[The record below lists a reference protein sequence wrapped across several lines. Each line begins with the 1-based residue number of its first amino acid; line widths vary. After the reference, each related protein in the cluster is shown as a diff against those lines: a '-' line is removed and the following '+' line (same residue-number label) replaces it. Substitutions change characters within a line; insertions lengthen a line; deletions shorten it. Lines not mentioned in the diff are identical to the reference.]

1 MPTPA
6 TRAPRIHGRSRLALV
21 AIALLVLA
29 ATVTGCGSEGS
40 SSDDASSTTVASET
54 SEATGDA
61 EGDCRT
67 AEAAVAETTAP
78 DPTVPEE
85 GITGIEKSD
94 DIVGCGDE
102 VQTDSTVQVH
112 YVLKSQSSGAVVDSS
127 WDRGSPFDVTLGQQ
141 QVIKGWEEG
150 IPGMRAGGRRTLV
163 LGPDYGYG
171 PAGSPPD
178 IAPNDTLVFV
188 VDVLSVS

>member
-1 MPTPA
+1 MHDPAPRATPTPR
-6 TRAPRIHGRSRLALV
+6 RARLARG
-21 AIALLVLA
+21 AIAVVALTLGIA
-29 ATVTGCGSEGS
+29 ACGSESGS
-40 SSDDASSTTVASET
+40 ESTSSDDATTTSAAESE
-54 SEATGDA
+54 
-61 EGDCRT
+61 CRT
-67 AEAAVAETTAP
+67 VEAAAAETTAP

-85 GITGIEKSD
+85 PVTGLEKVD

-102 VQTDSTVQVH
+102 VLADSTVQVH

-127 WDRGSPFDVTLGQQ
+127 WERGAPFDVTLGQQ
-141 QVIKGWEEG
+141 QVISGWEEG

-188 VDVLSVS
+188 VDVLSVN

>member
-1 MPTPA
+1 M
-6 TRAPRIHGRSRLALV
+6 RLRERQLRRGDPRRSV
-21 AIALLVLA
+21 A
-29 ATVTGCGSEGS
+29 
-40 SSDDASSTTVASET
+40 
-54 SEATGDA
+54 EA
-61 EGDCRT
+61 ECRT
-67 AEAAVAETTAP
+67 VEAAAAETTAP
-78 DPTVPEE
+78 DPTVPADAA
-85 GITGIEKSD
+85 TGLEKVD

-102 VQTDSTVQVH
+102 VLADSTVQVH

-127 WDRGSPFDVTLGQQ
+127 WERGAPFDVTLGQQ
-141 QVIKGWEEG
+141 QVISGWEEG

-171 PAGSPPD
+171 AAGSPPD